1 MWALNKMVKYPVVF
15 FFFSILAF
23 LGRRELNRISKVNFL
38 LNHLKIDREI

>member
-1 MWALNKMVKYPVVF
+1 MGTEQDGQISSCFF